1 MTAAAPKKKR
11 SIKDEVSTMI
21 NQLRADLDSLLKL
34 NRNLAGFKTKVK
46 SKVESFFGRISS
58 TIDSQVTCPP
68 SL

>member
-1 MTAAAPKKKR
+1 
-11 SIKDEVSTMI
+11 MI

-58 TIDSQVTCPP
+58 TIDSQVTCPSFRLVTQEHLTP
-68 SL
+68 LVSDKW

>member
-1 MTAAAPKKKR
+1 
-11 SIKDEVSTMI
+11 MI

-58 TIDSQVTCPP
+58 TIDSQVTCPCFR
-68 SL
+68 LVMLY